1 MNKRRQVNLGLIF
14 TSLFVFCVALY
25 YTVPAYFG
33 DTVYPLKYQ
42 EYIVKYS
49 KMYDVDPTLVA
60 AVILQESRFN
70 PNAVSSAGAQ
80 GLMQFMPGTAA
91 TMAREVGRTSY
102 DIYDP
107 ETSVQFG
114 AAHIRDMLVKYNGDV
129 DAALAAYNAGSGA
142 ADAWIREGLL
152 RNIPSR
158 ETNSYVRKIKNY
170 QSVYKSM
177 YAKDLGVEPIKI
189 EKTDKSSEIRG
200 FVWSQIFSNFTGIFN
215 KDSS

>member
-1 MNKRRQVNLGLIF
+1 MNRRRQVNLGLIF
-14 TSLFVFCVALY
+14 TSLFVFCVTLY

-49 KMYDVDPTLVA
+49 KMYNVDPTLVA

-70 PNAVSSAGAQ
+70 PNSVSSAGAQ

-91 TMAREVGRTSY
+91 TVAREVGRTNY
-102 DIYDP
+102 DIFDP

-129 DAALAAYNAGSGA
+129 DAALAAYNAGSGS

-158 ETNSYVRKIKNY
+158 ETNSYVRKVKNY

-177 YAKDLGVEPIKI
+177 YAKDLGVEPVKI
-189 EKTDKSSEIRG
+189 EKINNSSEIRG

-215 KDSS
+215 KNSS